1 MDNFYRS
8 PLEDLHDI
16 HPSILALTLS
26 FFRLVHLRHPPT
38 AQQGS
43 DGEAA
48 RTMSNG
54 AAYPEVLSSAENT
67 GSRAPAATAAPG
79 HRLKITVCDP
89 VKQDQGIN
97 AYITYKVL
105 TDCTILCK
113 SFMYRVA
120 SRLNLRSCCADSEE

>member
-1 MDNFYRS
+1 MTEALAVVYEVPYILSGSFLS
-8 PLEDLHDI
+8 QPLEDTSLTFT
-16 HPSILALTLS
+16 PSILAFTLP
-26 FFRLVHLRHPPT
+26 FFRLAHLRHL
-38 AQQGS
+38 ANKQQGS

-48 RTMSNG
+48 RNMSNG

-105 TDCTILCK
+105 TDCTIGIP
-113 SFMYRVA
+113 V
-120 SRLNLRSCCADSEE
+120 